1 VSAYLA
7 PGFGAGYQALNNT
20 GAVLAGGYF
29 YTYQSGTTTPQA
41 TWTDGTQAVQN
52 ANPIVLGSTGRPA
65 NEIWLQGGSTYK
77 FVLKDSS
84 NAQIGVWDFIAGIN
98 DANYAGFSEW
108 VVFGSAPTYVN
119 ATTFTV
125 SGNQTATLQVG
136 RRIQFF
142 LLGGTYYG
150 TISTSTYSS
159 GPGTTSVV
167 ISADSTG
174 LDSTLYSFSYGFMS
188 AVNSSLPITVYAPIA
203 SPTFTGTPSGPTASA
218 GTSTTQLATT
228 AFVTTNFAGLA
239 SPAFTGAPTAPT
251 ATTGTT
257 TTQIATTA
265 FVGATAFNTALPN
278 QTGNA
283 GKFVITDGTNASW
296 STVYPAQTS
305 NAGKFLT
312 TDGTNTSWASIVV
325 PDFLLYA
332 QGII

>member
-1 VSAYLA
+1 MSAYLA
-7 PGFGAGYQALNNT
+7 PGFGAGYQALSNT
-20 GAVLAGGYF
+20 GAVLAGGF
-29 YTYQSGTTTPQA
+29 LYTYQSGTTTPQA

-108 VVFGSAPTYVN
+108 VAFGSAPTYVN

-159 GPGTTSVV
+159 GPGTTSIV
-167 ISADSTG
+167 ISADSAG

-203 SPTFTGTPSGPTASA
+203 SPTFTGTPSGPTAAA
-218 GTSTTQLATT
+218 GTNTTQLATT
-228 AFVTTNFAGLA
+228 AFVTGTLSTYAPLA
-239 SPAFTGAPTAPT
+239 SPAFTGTPTAPT

-265 FVGATAFNTALPN
+265 FVAATAFNTALPN

-283 GKFVITDGTNASW
+283 GKFVTTDGTNASW
-296 STVYPAQTS
+296 A
-305 NAGKFLT
+305 N
-312 TDGTNTSWASIVV
+312 IVV
-325 PDFLLYA
+325 PDFLLFA

>member
-7 PGFGAGYQALNNT
+7 PGFGAGYQALSNT
-20 GAVLAGGYF
+20 GAVLAGGYL

-65 NEIWLQGGSTYK
+65 NEIWLQGGTTYK

-108 VVFGSAPTYVN
+108 VAFGSAPTYVN

-125 SGNQTATLQVG
+125 SGNQTSTLQVG

-159 GPGTTSVV
+159 GPGTTSIV

-188 AVNSSLPITVYAPIA
+188 AVNSSLPITIYAPIA

-228 AFVTTNFAGLA
+228 AFVTSALGTYAPLSN
-239 SPAFTGAPTAPT
+239 PAFTGVPTAPT
-251 ATTGTT
+251 ATTGTNS
-257 TTQIATTA
+257 TQLATTA
-265 FVGATAFNTALPN
+265 FVNATAFNSALPY
-278 QTGNA
+278 QSGNA
-283 GKFVITDGTNASW
+283 GKFVTTDGTNASW
-296 STVYPAQTS
+296 AIIS
-305 NAGKFLT
+305 
-312 TDGTNTSWASIVV
+312 V
-325 PDFLLYA
+325 PDYLLYA